1 MLLEVN
7 VLIFI
12 SLVQYPAGEI
22 LEILIY
28 YLLQNSVRLI

>member
-7 VLIFI
+7 VLMFI
-12 SLVQYPAGEI
+12 NLVWYTSGEI

-28 YLLQNSVRLI
+28 YLLQNSVQLI